1 MKYTRQLAQIKASQ
15 RAYEI
20 RHHGRPTTVLT
31 FEQWANRR
39 FEFLEDKGTQI
50 ESGTINGEKAF
61 RFTKPSGD
69 TIVIKLT
76 EIRADYERNYLRQ
89 GITA

>member
-1 MKYTRQLAQIKASQ
+1 MKYTRELARIKATQ
-15 RAYEI
+15 YAYEI
-20 RHHGRPTTVLT
+20 RKYGQKTNVMT
-31 FEQWANRR
+31 FEQWVNRR

-50 ESGTINGEKAF
+50 ESGTINGEKVF
-61 RFTKPSGD
+61 RLTKPSGEA
-69 TIVIKLT
+69 IVINLT